1 VKRLHILLLAL
12 CAWLPLAA
20 AQSPM
25 AFIEREIAARPGLSG
40 VYVLETGEEALITR
54 AWLADHARESIDVQY
69 FIWST
74 DNIGILAAAALL
86 RAAERGVRVRV
97 IVDAL
102 LIDAPPD
109 SLIALARHPRID
121 IRIYNPKASAG
132 VSLPARFWNVATD
145 FRGVNQ
151 RMHDKVVIVD
161 GVAAVTGGRN
171 MATEYYDYNREYNFR
186 DRDALLAGEVVK
198 QAQASFARFWDS
210 ALSVPAEDL
219 FSGVRLE
226 PAAVERIYAEL
237 GAYARSP
244 ENFAPEVRAAI
255 AASTQAFPRI
265 ARQAVWGR
273 AEFISDA
280 PGKNESRGLAGGGRT
295 AAELARLV
303 DGAQERVVI
312 QSPYLVFSDR
322 ALDLFRRLTARGV
335 KVRISTNSLASTDNI
350 QAFSGYRSQRA
361 ALLAMGLQIH
371 EYRPDPQVQR
381 ELMSRSAPGQ
391 IRGSGRAPIFSLH
404 AKTLVVDGRAVYIG
418 TFNFDPRSENLN
430 TEVGVVMH
438 DAALAAAVE
447 AAIETDMRPANSWN
461 AASDDPDAHVDFI
474 KRSKTRFWQ
483 LLPIKPLL

>member
-1 VKRLHILLLAL
+1 MKPIVAVAALLLAL
-12 CAWLPLAA
+12 CAWAPHAA
-20 AQSPM
+20 ADSPM
-25 AFIEREIAARPGLSG
+25 AVIDREIAAHPGKSG
-40 VYVLETGEEALITR
+40 SYVLETGEEALLTR

-102 LIDAPPD
+102 LINAPPD
-109 SLIALARHPRID
+109 SLIALAKHPRID
-121 IRIYNPKASAG
+121 IRIYNPKTSSG

-171 MATEYYDYNREYNFR
+171 MATEYYDYNSEYNFR
-186 DRDALLAGEVVK
+186 DRDALLVGEVVK

-219 FSGVRLE
+219 FSQVRLE
-226 PAAVERIYAEL
+226 DADVERTYAYL
-237 GAYARSP
+237 RAYAASP

-255 AASTQAFPRI
+255 AASAQAFPRL
-265 ARQAVWGR
+265 ARKAVWGR

-303 DGAQERVVI
+303 DGARERVVI
-312 QSPYLVFSDR
+312 QSPYLVFSER
-322 ALDLFRRLTARGV
+322 ALELFRRVAARGV
-335 KVRISTNSLASTDNI
+335 RVRISTNSLASTDNI
-350 QAFSGYRSQRA
+350 QAFSGYRNQRA
-361 ALLAMGLQIH
+361 ALLAMGLQIF
-371 EYRPDPQVQR
+371 EYRPDPQVRR
-381 ELMSRSAPGQ
+381 ELMRRSPATQ
-391 IRGSGRAPIFSLH
+391 GRAPIFSLH
-404 AKTLVVDGRAVYIG
+404 AKTLVVDGRTAYVG

-430 TEVGVVMH
+430 TEVGVVLH
-438 DAALAAAVE
+438 DERLAAAIE
-447 AAIETDMRPANSWN
+447 AAIEIDMRPENSWN
-461 AASDDPDAHVDFI
+461 AASEDPDAQVSLL
-474 KRSKTRFWQ
+474 KRGKTRFWQ
-483 LLPIKPLL
+483 LMPVKPLL

>member
-1 VKRLHILLLAL
+1 MPRLQQKLVGALLAL

-20 AQSPM
+20 AQSPRDIV
-25 AFIEREIAARPGLSG
+25 ARETAAHPGKSG

-54 AWLADHARESIDVQY
+54 AWLADHARESFDVQY

-121 IRIYNPKASAG
+121 VRIYNPKASAG
-132 VSLPARFWNVATD
+132 VSLPRRVLNVATD

-161 GVAAVTGGRN
+161 GVAMVTGGRN
-171 MATEYYDYNREYNFR
+171 MATEYYDYNQEYNFR
-186 DRDALLAGEVVK
+186 DRDALLVGDVVK
-198 QAQASFARFWDS
+198 QAQASFERFWDS
-210 ALSVPAEDL
+210 ALSVPAEEL
-219 FSGVRLE
+219 FSGVRLDD
-226 PAAVERIYAEL
+226 AAVARTYAGL
-237 GAYARSP
+237 RAYAASP
-244 ENFAPEVRAAI
+244 ANFAPEVRAAI
-255 AASTQAFPRI
+255 AGAAQAFPRLWREAAW
-265 ARQAVWGR
+265 ARAD
-273 AEFISDA
+273 FISDA

-295 AAELARLV
+295 AVELAKLV
-303 DGAQERVVI
+303 DGAKERVVI

-322 ALDLFRRLTARGV
+322 ALELFRRATARGV

-361 ALLAMGLQIH
+361 ALLGMGLQIH

-381 ELMSRSAPGQ
+381 ELMKRSPATQ
-391 IRGSGRAPIFSLH
+391 GRAPIFSLH
-404 AKTLVVDGRAVYIG
+404 AKTLVVDGRTVYIG

-430 TEVGVVMH
+430 TEVGVVVH
-438 DAALAAAVE
+438 DERLAGAVE
-447 AAIETDMRPANSWN
+447 AAIETDMRPGNSWD
-461 AASDDPDAHVDFI
+461 AAKDDPDSQVDFI
-474 KRSKTRFWQ
+474 KRGKTRFFQ

>member
-1 VKRLHILLLAL
+1 
-12 CAWLPLAA
+12 
-20 AQSPM
+20 M
-25 AFIEREIAARPGLSG
+25 AFIEREVAARPGLSG

-132 VSLPARFWNVATD
+132 VSLPGRFWNVATD

-226 PAAVERIYAEL
+226 
-237 GAYARSP
+237 
-244 ENFAPEVRAAI
+244 
-255 AASTQAFPRI
+255 
-265 ARQAVWGR
+265 
-273 AEFISDA
+273 
-280 PGKNESRGLAGGGRT
+280 
-295 AAELARLV
+295 
-303 DGAQERVVI
+303 
-312 QSPYLVFSDR
+312 
-322 ALDLFRRLTARGV
+322 
-335 KVRISTNSLASTDNI
+335 
-350 QAFSGYRSQRA
+350 
-361 ALLAMGLQIH
+361 
-371 EYRPDPQVQR
+371 
-381 ELMSRSAPGQ
+381 
-391 IRGSGRAPIFSLH
+391 
-404 AKTLVVDGRAVYIG
+404 
-418 TFNFDPRSENLN
+418 
-430 TEVGVVMH
+430 
-438 DAALAAAVE
+438 
-447 AAIETDMRPANSWN
+447 
-461 AASDDPDAHVDFI
+461 
-474 KRSKTRFWQ
+474 
-483 LLPIKPLL
+483 